1 MLEIVQLLGKIT
13 SIFAVSHL
21 FLLGH
26 QPRISKILVCHEL
39 LQTLHENWSRSAGGQ
54 DFDPGRDGECREKP
68 DFDFIRVD

>member
-13 SIFAVSHL
+13 SIFAIPRL

-26 QPRISKILVCHEL
+26 QTRISEILVCHEL

-54 DFDPGRDGECREKP
+54 DFDPRRDGERREQP
-68 DFDFIRVD
+68 DFEFIRVG